1 MRNNNRDKRPVDN
14 RLEEIVVMLNFHDL
28 KDADKAIDDIYEDYT
43 RNRIHMNAYQVSLM
57 FELID
62 RISTAIYG

>member
-1 MRNNNRDKRPVDN
+1 MRDIDN
-14 RLEEIVVMLNFHDL
+14 RLEEVIVMLNFHDL
-28 KDADKAIDDIYEDYT
+28 KDADKAIDSIYEDYT
-43 RNRIHMNAYQVSLM
+43 RNRVEMNVYQTELM

>member
-1 MRNNNRDKRPVDN
+1 MNRPVEN
-14 RLEEIVVMLNFHDL
+14 RLEEVIVMLNFHDL
-28 KDADKAIDDIYEDYT
+28 KDADKAIDSIYEDYT
-43 RNRIHMNAYQVSLM
+43 RDRIQMNDYQVALM

>member
-1 MRNNNRDKRPVDN
+1 MNRPIEN
-14 RLEEIVVMLNFHDL
+14 RLEEVIVMLNFHDL
-28 KDADKAIDDIYEDYT
+28 KDADKAIDSIYEDYT
-43 RNRIHMNAYQVSLM
+43 QDRIQMDEYQITLM